1 MKRSLIRIIDIRN
14 SHQLENQFIEKL
26 SEHGL
31 IEVIVQENEEFLDEE
46 QLSALEQ
53 YVDWYYELEIN
64 IQGIAVA
71 QQLLLKIDQLQQEV
85 NRLR

>member
-14 SHQLENQFIEKL
+14 SHQLENHFIEKL

-71 QQLLLKIDQLQQEV
+71 QQLLVKIEQLQQEV

>member
-1 MKRSLIRIIDIRN
+1 MKRSLIRIIDIRD
-14 SHQLENQFIEKL
+14 SHQMENHFIEEL
-26 SEHGL
+26 SAHGL

-53 YVDWYYELEIN
+53 YADWYYELEIN

-71 QQLLLKIDQLQQEV
+71 QRLLLKIEQLQQEV